1 MSGSVK
7 VCRICLMESELDSD
21 MVSIFTER
29 EALNE
34 VVANMIIDCFSVLVS
49 EQDGYSPWMCGPCLT
64 RLEDCYLLRSQ
75 YVESCRKV
83 DERSTQESQNVEEL
97 PESIIEEESI
107 IDEESIIE
115 EEIIAEEVVQEYKI
129 PETPSE
135 SAGETDS
142 EQSSSE
148 FQKDVHYKVIDVDG
162 VCCCECNEMFS
173 DEASLIQ
180 HSENDHRPESTELK
194 TGMLQCDICYAMFS
208 TNGRLQRHTK
218 RRYSRVLYECLE
230 CQAIFRSNARLQ
242 THLIKHD
249 RKSSRALK
257 DYPCCIRCCPET
269 FPTQEHLVEH
279 AQDNHGPLRSIN
291 KSTRESDVHVCQV
304 CLNSFSTKNAL
315 IKHRLAKQDTPPS
328 VKGLVCS
335 TCGKVFKA
343 LSLLQAHENKHKG
356 INPFPCNECSE
367 SFHSY
372 PMLQRHKR
380 RFHVDK
386 HRHQCPNCPKSFAHK
401 SQLKT
406 HQVYHLDLKP
416 YKCET
421 CPETFRLKNQL
432 KIHNRR
438 HTGERPFRC
447 QYCQMG
453 FSHGTDRKRHEM
465 AAHTGEKPHKCRICK
480 GAFVRHQQLVA
491 HMVSGHGRTRE
502 APFRCEFCKQD
513 FRQSAE
519 LERHEHQD
527 HGIQDVGTIVANG
540 VEMQYAVAYV

>member
-7 VCRICLMESELDSD
+7 VCRICLMESEPGTD

-29 EALNE
+29 EALDE

-64 RLEDCYLLRSQ
+64 RLEGCYLLRRQ
-75 YVESCRKV
+75 YDESCRK
-83 DERSTQESQNVEEL
+83 
-97 PESIIEEESI
+97 
-107 IDEESIIE
+107 
-115 EEIIAEEVVQEYKI
+115 
-129 PETPSE
+129 
-135 SAGETDS
+135 
-142 EQSSSE
+142 
-148 FQKDVHYKVIDVDG
+148 
-162 VCCCECNEMFS
+162 
-173 DEASLIQ
+173 
-180 HSENDHRPESTELK
+180 
-194 TGMLQCDICYAMFS
+194 
-208 TNGRLQRHTK
+208 
-218 RRYSRVLYECLE
+218 
-230 CQAIFRSNARLQ
+230 
-242 THLIKHD
+242 
-249 RKSSRALK
+249 
-257 DYPCCIRCCPET
+257 
-269 FPTQEHLVEH
+269 
-279 AQDNHGPLRSIN
+279 
-291 KSTRESDVHVCQV
+291 
-304 CLNSFSTKNAL
+304 
-315 IKHRLAKQDTPPS
+315 
-328 VKGLVCS
+328 
-335 TCGKVFKA
+335 
-343 LSLLQAHENKHKG
+343 
-356 INPFPCNECSE
+356 
-367 SFHSY
+367 
-372 PMLQRHKR
+372 
-380 RFHVDK
+380 
-386 HRHQCPNCPKSFAHK
+386 CPNCPKSFAHK
-401 SQLKT
+401 SQLKI

-480 GAFVRHQQLVA
+480 SAFVRHQQLVA

-519 LERHEHQD
+519 LERHENQD